1 MTDSDREREPA
12 SPEGHDWTYEEHRRR
27 QTRRGLEM
35 TPAERLRWLEET
47 MAELRAIQGHA
58 ASR

>member
-1 MTDSDREREPA
+1 
-12 SPEGHDWTYEEHRRR
+12 
-27 QTRRGLEM
+27 M

-47 MAELRAIQGHA
+47 MAELRAIQGRA

>member
-1 MTDSDREREPA
+1 MPQDY
-12 SPEGHDWTYEEHRRR
+12 GWTCEEHRRR
-27 QTRRGLEM
+27 QTRRELEM